1 MEEKINWKLAQ
12 VLPDINNRIIVF
24 DTETSGLSHF
34 QDQILEIA
42 AVEIIK
48 GKISGKQFHIYLK
61 PLKKIKKQVSDIN
74 HIHTEDFKN
83 YFEEYYD
90 EEKNLMQNFLDFIGD
105 DSIIFAHNMIFDFY
119 FLNDELSKCN
129 LKKLDPKRFR
139 CSMRI
144 FNEILKENFPDLKV
158 KKRLSDCC
166 NYFNIMPYS
175 LDGMFHNGLFD
186 TIMTAKLICKLYD
199 FKQGKIKKEDLFNNI
214 MKYENTEKEKNL
226 SEKNINDENKNEKQ
240 KENINNNYKDVV
252 NNLYNIPYYIENT
265 SDDNNLKEI
274 ANKLSMLSFSENK

>member
-105 DSIIFAHNMIFDFY
+105 DSIIFFYIMIFDFY
-119 FLNDELSKCN
+119 FLN
-129 LKKLDPKRFR
+129 
-139 CSMRI
+139 
-144 FNEILKENFPDLKV
+144 
-158 KKRLSDCC
+158 
-166 NYFNIMPYS
+166 Y
-175 LDGMFHNGLFD
+175 
-186 TIMTAKLICKLYD
+186 
-199 FKQGKIKKEDLFNNI
+199 
-214 MKYENTEKEKNL
+214 
-226 SEKNINDENKNEKQ
+226 
-240 KENINNNYKDVV
+240 
-252 NNLYNIPYYIENT
+252 
-265 SDDNNLKEI
+265 
-274 ANKLSMLSFSENK
+274 